1 MHVDYFKINDLL
13 SSDQKLLIASV
24 QDFVLKEVYPHVDRL
39 AQAHHPIPELI
50 KNLGELG
57 VLGPF
62 IPSEYGGA
70 GLDYLSY
77 GLIMQELEAGD
88 SAVRSAASVQ
98 SSLVMFPIFEFGS
111 DEQKKKYLP
120 GLASGDLV
128 GAFGLTEPDHGSDPS
143 SMGTRLTTTK
153 GGYYLNGSKSWIT
166 NGGSCDVAIV
176 WARDELGKVRGVLLD
191 KGMEGFDQK
200 EITNK
205 WSLRASETGQLFFD
219 QVFIAEDQLL
229 PKVNSMKGPL
239 SCLNSARFGI
249 AWGAIGAAIDCYETA
264 LKYALER
271 KQFGKPIASY
281 QLQQKKF
288 AEMLTEI
295 TKGQLLAYR
304 LAELKDRGIATPTQ
318 ISMAKRNNVKMALDV
333 ARESRQILGAIGIMG
348 EFSIMRHMMN
358 LESVITYEGTHDI
371 HLLITG
377 QDITGFNAF

>member
-24 QDFVLKEVYPHVDRL
+24 QDFVLKEINPHIDRF
-39 AQAHHPIPELI
+39 AQSHQPIPGLI
-50 KNLGELG
+50 KNLGDLG

-111 DEQKKKYLP
+111 DAQKKKYLP
-120 GLASGDLV
+120 GLACGDLV

-143 SMGTRLTTTK
+143 SMGTRLTTTE

-166 NGGSCDVAIV
+166 NGGNCDVAVV
-176 WARDELGKVRGVLLD
+176 WARDDKGKVRGVLLE
-191 KGMEGFDQK
+191 KGMKGFDQK

-229 PKVNSMKGPL
+229 PKVSSMKGPL

-249 AWGAIGAAIDCYETA
+249 AWGVIGAAIDCYETA

-271 KQFGKPIASY
+271 EQFGKPIAAY
-281 QLQQKKF
+281 QLQQKKL

-295 TKGQLLAYR
+295 TKAQLLAYR
-304 LAELKDRGIATPTQ
+304 LAELKDKGIATPSQ

-377 QDITGFNAF
+377 QDITGFSAF